1 LELWGVSF
9 ELRPAF
15 GFHTAAKIEGAGSQ
29 WGTGGMETKITAA
42 RLATASGVSLAAPT
56 VQLILFGYFFSI
68 LHQQV
73 GD

>member
-1 LELWGVSF
+1 VFKQS
-9 ELRPAF
+9 F

-56 VQLILFGYFFSI
+56 AQLILLVIFIHYTSSYVIGKLPISI
-68 LHQQV
+68 Y
-73 GD
+73 